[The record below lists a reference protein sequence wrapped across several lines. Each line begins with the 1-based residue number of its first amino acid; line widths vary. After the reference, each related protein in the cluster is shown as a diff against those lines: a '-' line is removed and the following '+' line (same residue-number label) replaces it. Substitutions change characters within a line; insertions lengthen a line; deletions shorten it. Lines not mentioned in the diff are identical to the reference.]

1 MIHMADEMIDVTFS
15 DDEVKALETAYGL
28 KVPGKDAAPDPQK
41 KPDKVEKVAA
51 APDQNDLVR
60 RLNETNARLAEERK
74 RRMEAEKLAHE
85 RGATVAV
92 SQARAAESDLVAVS
106 NALVKA
112 TNDIETWKAAHKAAL
127 EAGDYEKAS
136 EAADKLAEVR
146 AKITSLE
153 DGKAQLEQRAN
164 AAKAK
169 ADAAAKA
176 EPPASEAAD
185 PADAFLSQFD
195 ARAQQW
201 FRDHPECMPMNDRAA
216 YFRAMAANETVM
228 RSGVK
233 VGTDE
238 YFAALDREMGFAGKD
253 DAKVE
258 KSDKSATAPDDVV
271 VDTKVAAAESKPT
284 VAPRVSAPV
293 SRDDPIVKRGS
304 DGRFKVQLTREQAE
318 MADAM
323 GISHTAYARNLVLA
337 QQQGRLGVSN

>member
-1 MIHMADEMIDVTFS
+1 MADEMIDVTFS
-15 DDEVKALETAYGL
+15 EDEVKALETAYGL
-28 KVPGKDAAPDPQK
+28 KVSDKDEASSTRPK
-41 KPDKVEKVAA
+41 SDKVEKVAVA
-51 APDQNDLVR
+51 ADQNDLVR
-60 RLNETNARLAEERK
+60 RLNETNARLSDERK

-92 SQARAAESDLVAVS
+92 SQARAAESDLVAVA
-106 NALVKA
+106 NALNKA
-112 TNDIETWKAAHKAAL
+112 TGDIDSWKAAHKAAL

-164 AAKAK
+164 AAKAR
-169 ADAAAKA
+169 ADAAARA
-176 EPPASEAAD
+176 EPPVSEAAD

-201 FRDHPECMPMNDRAA
+201 FKDHPECMPTNDRAA
-216 YFRAMAANETVM
+216 YFRAMAANETVL

-238 YFAALDREMGFAGKD
+238 YFAALDREMGFSGKGEG
-253 DAKVE
+253 KVE
-258 KSDKSATAPDDVV
+258 KSDKAASAPDDVV
-271 VDTKVAAAESKPT
+271 VETKAAAEPKQT

-293 SRDDPIVKRGS
+293 SRDAPIVQRGS

-318 MADAM
+318 MADSM